1 VGDAASRVA
10 ARALLPA
17 TAGPEM
23 PLSDVTAA
31 LEPAPEPT
39 ELLELQEG
47 YAAAAAARRLEN
59 QTWAAE
65 EILTVPA
72 LAEWAAS
79 ADALG
84 TSGAD
89 ARMRLA
95 AGLPTSFASTKMLT
109 EPAKG
114 TGRPS
119 RPVQSRS
126 ELPAVRAAPW
136 PEAPVQRWTQARLT
150 RVGACALQV
159 QAVRLTDETWMAR
172 MRQVL
177 QRPAI
182 GREDQ
187 LRHGLPEGYVDWS
200 QVRNHQEALVL
211 EAGEGGPAIG
221 AGHRGANNQHSER
234 RDGEGIRTP
243 GARRGEFEAETA
255 ATNRLVAAARPE
267 RETRMVGD
275 GWARTRGWGERGRGR
290 GRGRGKRQREA
301 QPFGT
306 ERVAEGVIGDRGLTF
321 D

>member
-47 YAAAAAARRLEN
+47 YAADAAARRLEN

-84 TSGAD
+84 TSGEGGAD

-136 PEAPVQRWTQARLT
+136 PEAPVQRRTQARLT
-150 RVGACALQV
+150 RVGH
-159 QAVRLTDETWMAR
+159 AR
-172 MRQVL
+172 CRC
-177 QRPAI
+177 
-182 GREDQ
+182 
-187 LRHGLPEGYVDWS
+187 
-200 QVRNHQEALVL
+200 
-211 EAGEGGPAIG
+211 
-221 AGHRGANNQHSER
+221 R
-234 RDGEGIRTP
+234 RCD
-243 GARRGEFEAETA
+243 
-255 ATNRLVAAARPE
+255 
-267 RETRMVGD
+267 
-275 GWARTRGWGERGRGR
+275 
-290 GRGRGKRQREA
+290 
-301 QPFGT
+301 
-306 ERVAEGVIGDRGLTF
+306 
-321 D
+321 